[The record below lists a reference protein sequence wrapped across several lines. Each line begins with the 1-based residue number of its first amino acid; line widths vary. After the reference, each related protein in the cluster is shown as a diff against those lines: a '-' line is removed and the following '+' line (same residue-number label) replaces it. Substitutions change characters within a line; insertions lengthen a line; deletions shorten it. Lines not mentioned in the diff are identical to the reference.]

1 LCPPSVETHPP
12 VRKTTRPKSPIVRK
26 GVRRCVISAVLKNL
40 PVFAIGRRTTWE
52 VGASR
57 SLLRR
62 SRGRPHTRSAVSETS
77 YQSASVNLLSVI
89 GLSGRWRTTEIEVL
103 LASVENR
110 VGLGIPLLSSHQT
123 VQGGVDRQVELS
135 ADSVAQTLARHDY
148 FRKCRTN
155 TDTRQEQDSFFL
167 F

>member
-1 LCPPSVETHPP
+1 M
-12 VRKTTRPKSPIVRK
+12 
-26 GVRRCVISAVLKNL
+26 
-40 PVFAIGRRTTWE
+40 
-52 VGASR
+52 
-57 SLLRR
+57 
-62 SRGRPHTRSAVSETS
+62 
-77 YQSASVNLLSVI
+77 I

-155 TDTRQEQDSFFL
+155 TDTRQEQDSFFFSDGSPICVSMSRSRDWRWKGKRVMTNGSRAYAGRSGGRPASPEPGRRGL
-167 F
+167 NHTSCQWKSPVIRRLTWQGSR